1 MGANS
6 LTVGMVF
13 ALGEMGA
20 KFARGALPA
29 STSPKVP
36 MATSNVAS
44 PNLSEFKSYWSA
56 RETDSKKRTK
66 QNKDKDSDD
75 EDDLVPFAAL
85 KERTRMKGPTGG
97 GDKSP
102 ALQVPLHRPD
112 NVSNDE

>member
-1 MGANS
+1 
-6 LTVGMVF
+6 
-13 ALGEMGA
+13 
-20 KFARGALPA
+20 
-29 STSPKVP
+29 

-112 NVSNDE
+112 NVSNDEQWESVLQAGKKKCAEDLHSRQVELATRHFT